1 MITVT
6 VELPETVFSA
16 LQAAPDEFVQQMR
29 IAAAIKWYELERISQ
44 AKAAEIAGIS
54 RATFIKELSNAK
66 VSPFQVTKESLQE
79 EMRHAD

>member
-1 MITVT
+1 MTTVT